1 MMDSTTKPCAGAFR
15 TMDTMRAQDGTMYGI
30 NAEIA
35 LRLKAVQA
43 EFGLAN
49 PAAIAGQALGP

>member
-1 MMDSTTKPCAGAFR
+1 
-15 TMDTMRAQDGTMYGI
+15 MYGI

-43 EFGLAN
+43 EFGLAS
-49 PAAIAGQALGP
+49 PAAIAGQALGPYGRTCHPPANPQYTRQSAV